1 MDKFDEKLPNLMN
14 YYKHAISAK
23 DYDVNLHYNNRGKS
37 FNMTSNVFV
46 QNKAEGA
53 IIINQKCFLKQIEKN
68 YMKSAAY
75 YKDYLIKGYR
85 LYTLGNYVKLVSFLR
100 KRCNLEKVEF
110 ERFDEMSRNH
120 DCFVQMGQDEKCFQ
134 LVDSP
139 RPIISMSK
147 KTGLNEGDEDK
158 GKDNFETDNENAFY
172 SEIQANQKIL
182 ANMFA
187 LGDTK
192 NLLLLGH
199 DNNILVKDYTKVLN
213 NIVDITSLGKWKA
226 SSEREENPISNILDN
241 NIHSYWQ
248 SDGFLPHFI
257 DVEFDRI
264 TKLNNIMMF
273 FSNKMDQSYFPSFIK
288 IYGGTHDFDM
298 VLLRSLVIK
307 NAEGWINLFFYSD
320 CLENK
325 IHMNQEAKSYNSLNT
340 GYIYNPPIDVKILK
354 FTIFTN
360 QQKGKDSHLRFIR
373 LIRDNNT
380 NNELLEKNVSY
391 NNLSNT
397 FETNI
402 HYNRNKQKEPIS
414 EKRKLNSY
422 SLELSENNDS
432 SSNNIGASFMDLNL
446 FNNDVKLMKD
456 FGFL

>member
-1 MDKFDEKLPNLMN
+1 MDKFDEKLPNLTN
-14 YYKHAISAK
+14 YYKHAITTK
-23 DYDVNLHYNNRGKS
+23 DYDVNLYYNNKGQS
-37 FNMTSNVFV
+37 FNMTSNAFLK
-46 QNKAEGA
+46 NKAEGA
-53 IIINQKCFLKQIEKN
+53 IIVNQKCFFKQIEKH
-68 YMKSAAY
+68 YMKSDAY

-85 LYTLGNYVKLVSFLR
+85 LYTLGNYEKLVSFLR
-100 KRCNLEKVEF
+100 NRRNLEKLEF
-110 ERFDEMSRNH
+110 ESFDEMDRNH
-120 DCFVQMGQDEKCFQ
+120 ACFAQMHQDVKCFQ

-139 RPIISMSK
+139 QPVINLLK
-147 KTGLNEGDEDK
+147 KTGFSQEDEDK
-158 GKDNFETDNENAFY
+158 YSYEADNDIAFN
-172 SEIQANQKIL
+172 SEVQANQKIL

-199 DNNILVKDYTKVLN
+199 DNSVLVKDYSKALR

-241 NIHSYWQ
+241 NIQTYWQ
-248 SDGFLPHFI
+248 SDGFLPHSI

-264 TKLNNIMMF
+264 TKLNNILLF
-273 FSNKMDQSYFPSFIK
+273 FSNKMDQSYSPYFIK

-307 NAEGWINLFFYSD
+307 NVEGWINLFFYSD

-325 IHMNQEAKSYNSLNT
+325 IHVNEDSRSYNSLNT

-373 LIRDNNT
+373 LIQDNNI
-380 NNELLEKNVSY
+380 NNELLEKNESY
-391 NNLSNT
+391 NSLSNT

-402 HYNRNKQKEPIS
+402 NKNSTKRKEPFS
-414 EKRKLNSY
+414 QKRKLSTNS
-422 SLELSENNDS
+422 SQSIENNE
-432 SSNNIGASFMDLNL
+432 SNKNSMRASFMDLNL
-446 FNNDVKLMKD
+446 FNNDIKLMED